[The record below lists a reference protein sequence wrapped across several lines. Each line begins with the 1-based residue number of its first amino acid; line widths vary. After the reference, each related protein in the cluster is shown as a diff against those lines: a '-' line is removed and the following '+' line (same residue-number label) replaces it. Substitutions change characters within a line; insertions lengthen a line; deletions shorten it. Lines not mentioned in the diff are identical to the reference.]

1 MEQLAFWVQFWVV
14 TMTWLLSQVKF
25 SWSSQDCVAHWL
37 CFMTAC
43 SGTGGREGI
52 EDWSAKS
59 FDTVLSVVVSRK
71 SSSLWYRNDIK
82 SSCFG
87 KAWLFFIGTTHLDLT
102 LSVLLDC
109 AVANGNFYT
118 VCRLVLFGISRK
130 IRRNSLNVTFGAS
143 FFFFHQL
150 GIMCAAVRNSSL
162 NNFLT
167 LANFKFNLGAHRAAF
182 IGS

>member
-1 MEQLAFWVQFWVV
+1 MSNKLAIFFAFWACKRKCAVLKLSKLLYVIVMEQLAFWVQFWVV
-14 TMTWLLSQVKF
+14 TMTWLLSQAKF

-52 EDWSAKS
+52 EDWSEKS

-102 LSVLLDC
+102 LSVLLDW
-109 AVANGNFYT
+109 AVGNGNF
-118 VCRLVLFGISRK
+118 
-130 IRRNSLNVTFGAS
+130 
-143 FFFFHQL
+143 
-150 GIMCAAVRNSSL
+150 
-162 NNFLT
+162 
-167 LANFKFNLGAHRAAF
+167 
-182 IGS
+182 